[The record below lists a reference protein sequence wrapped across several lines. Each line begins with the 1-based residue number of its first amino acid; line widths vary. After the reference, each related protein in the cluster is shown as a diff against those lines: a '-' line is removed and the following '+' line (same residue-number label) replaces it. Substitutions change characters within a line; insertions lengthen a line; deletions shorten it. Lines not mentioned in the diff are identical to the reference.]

1 MNSILIFRTHLLRPS
16 ETFIRSQAEAMS
28 RFQPYFVGW
37 RKVNG
42 LQVPSDSCW
51 VANTGGLL
59 GRIQEFRFRFRGP
72 GSSCLSSLRKTRPRL
87 VHAHFGPDACEAMP
101 LASQLG
107 LPLVVTFHGYDATV
121 DDVGL
126 QRGRF
131 GSKFVGL
138 RPQLQAQGAL
148 FIAVSEFIRKRLLKL
163 GFPRERIVVHY
174 IGVDT
179 EAFRPNESVERLP
192 VVLFVARLVEKKG
205 CSFLLKAMALVRVV
219 VPNVELVIIGDGPE
233 SQQLKRE
240 ADTLL
245 PGVQFLG
252 AQPPHVVKQWM
263 QRAAVFCVPSITA
276 TNGDSEGFGLVFA
289 EAQAC
294 GTPVV
299 SFSSGGIPEAVAHGE
314 AGFLA
319 CEGDSRML
327 ADYILLLLTNKELWR
342 EFSQSGRR
350 RMLTYFD
357 LKKQTARL
365 EEIYDRVIASAPDRD
380 PCEGRE

>member
-1 MNSILIFRTHLLRPS
+1 
-16 ETFIRSQAEAMS
+16 
-28 RFQPYFVGW
+28 
-37 RKVNG
+37 
-42 LQVPSDSCW
+42 
-51 VANTGGLL
+51 
-59 GRIQEFRFRFRGP
+59 
-72 GSSCLSSLRKTRPRL
+72 
-87 VHAHFGPDACEAMP
+87 
-101 LASQLG
+101 
-107 LPLVVTFHGYDATV
+107 
-121 DDVGL
+121 
-126 QRGRF
+126 
-131 GSKFVGL
+131 VGL

-294 GTPVV
+294 
-299 SFSSGGIPEAVAHGE
+299 
-314 AGFLA
+314 
-319 CEGDSRML
+319 
-327 ADYILLLLTNKELWR
+327 EL
-342 EFSQSGRR
+342 FQRR
-350 RMLTYFD
+350 YT
-357 LKKQTARL
+357 
-365 EEIYDRVIASAPDRD
+365 
-380 PCEGRE
+380 